1 MKRATV
7 RLALALV
14 VAGLPLVACG
24 TLLGIEHLPIVD
36 EDAAD
41 QSSEAAITTDAGCE
55 ASSRLCGCVP
65 HDFCDDFDVDGEA
78 LGARWSGVL
87 GLANPFTKGDAS
99 MDFTAQA
106 LSPPR
111 AAQTRAGEDKASS
124 FAILSQQLDHAT
136 VHPGRAFVGFR
147 YAVDLQLETLVVTE
161 PRGPLVDSGSAVAA
175 SVLHFDGPAAKG
187 VALIVAPDAAY
198 LLTAASLL
206 DIQSLDGGT
215 GAITRIFEGDI
226 LALGRS
232 WLRVELVV
240 ADKARAVREGF
251 TSCSAAADGPVAAA
265 SLGPARVKQAC
276 LALPAAV
283 GMGWAEQPVVSAGG
297 VLFAGGTLVMRQ
309 DNVAFDFLAP

>member
-1 MKRATV
+1 LKRTSA

-24 TLLGIEHLPIVD
+24 TLLGIDHLPIVD
-36 EDAAD
+36 DDAAD
-41 QSSEAAITTDAGCE
+41 QSSEQVVTTDAGCE
-55 ASSRLCGCVP
+55 VSKQMCGCVP

-78 LGARWSGVL
+78 LGSRWSGAL
-87 GLANPFTKGDAS
+87 GLSNPFNKGDAS
-99 MDFTAQA
+99 MDFAAQA

-124 FAILSQQLDHAT
+124 FSILSQQLDHAM

-187 VALIVAPDAAY
+187 VALIVAPDGAY

-206 DIQSLDGGT
+206 DIQSLDGGS

-240 ADKARAVREGF
+240 TNKQRAMVEGF
-251 TSCSAAADGPVAAA
+251 SSCAAVAEGPVAAA

-276 LALPAAV
+276 LALPVAI
-283 GMGWAEQPVVSAGG
+283 GIGWAEQPVVSAGG